1 MSYLEIEKVIGREII
16 DSRGNPTV
24 EAEVWLADGTIGRGA
39 APSGA
44 STGEFEALE
53 LRDGD
58 KSRFGG
64 KGVSKAVENINT
76 TINEALVGMDAS
88 DIYAVDAAMLK
99 ADGTK
104 DKSNL
109 GANAILAV
117 STAAARAAAISLDV
131 PLYRFLGG
139 VSGNKLP
146 VPMMNILNGGAH
158 AANTV
163 DVQEFMIMPAGAPSF
178 KEGLRWCTEVF
189 HALQALLKSKGLATS
204 VGDEGGFAPDLASD
218 EEAIQYILE
227 AIEKAG
233 YVPGKDFVLAMDAAS
248 SEWKGSKKGEY
259 KLPKCGKVFTSEEL
273 VEHWKQLVEKYPIY
287 SIEDGLDEED
297 WEGWQH
303 MTKELGG
310 KVQLVGDDLFV
321 TNTERLSKGISL
333 GCGNSILIKL
343 NQIGSV
349 SETLEAIKM
358 AHKAGY
364 TAIAS
369 HRSGET
375 EDTTIA
381 DLAVALNTCQIKT
394 GAPSRSERVAKY
406 NQLLRIEEELGG
418 AAQYPG
424 FGAFLIKKYITG
436 NNLRARQKACGR
448 GGAESRPYA
457 FVEKIVRFWRK
468 KLCKISVMLPRQH
481 TQTLIFW
488 YSIFAGWENPAVHNL
503 KEVHNDRFQTVG
515 RL

>member
-1 MSYLEIEKVIGREII
+1 MAYLEIEKVIGREIL

-24 EAEVWLADGTIGRGA
+24 EAEVTLIDGTVSRGT

-58 KSRFGG
+58 KSRYLG

-76 TINEALVGMDAS
+76 VINDTITGMDAS
-88 DIYAVDAAMLK
+88 DIYAVDKAMIE

-117 STAAARAAAISLDV
+117 SIATARAAATALDI

-139 VSGNKLP
+139 ISGNRLP

-163 DVQEFMIMPAGAPSF
+163 DVQEFMIMPVGAPSF
-178 KEGLRWCTEVF
+178 KECLRWCAEVF
-189 HALQALLKSKGLATS
+189 HALAALLKSKGLATS

-227 AIEKAG
+227 AVKNAG
-233 YVPGKDFVLAMDAAS
+233 YEPGKDFMIAMDAAS

-259 KLPKCGKVFTSEEL
+259 VLPKAGTKFTSAEL
-273 VEHWKQLVEKYPIY
+273 IEHWKKLVEKYPII
-287 SIEDGLDEED
+287 SIEDALDEED
-297 WEGWQH
+297 WEGWQQL
-303 MTKELGG
+303 TKELGD

-321 TNTERLSKGISL
+321 TNTERLAKGIEL

-364 TAIAS
+364 TAISS

-375 EDTTIA
+375 ADTTIA

-406 NQLLRIEEELGG
+406 NQLLRIEEELGDS
-418 AAQYPG
+418 AVYPQMK
-424 FGAFLIKKYITG
+424 AFNVKK
-436 NNLRARQKACGR
+436 
-448 GGAESRPYA
+448 
-457 FVEKIVRFWRK
+457 
-468 KLCKISVMLPRQH
+468 
-481 TQTLIFW
+481 
-488 YSIFAGWENPAVHNL
+488 
-503 KEVHNDRFQTVG
+503 
-515 RL
+515 

>member
-1 MSYLEIEKVIGREII
+1 MNYLEIVKVIGREIL

-24 EAEVWLADGTIGRGA
+24 EAEVYLADGTVGRGT

-58 KSRFGG
+58 KVRYGG
-64 KGVSKAVENINT
+64 KGVTKAVENINT
-76 TINEALVGMDAS
+76 AINDAVCGLDAS
-88 DIYAVDAAMLK
+88 DIYAVDKAMIK

-104 DKSNL
+104 DKSKL

-117 STAAARAAAISLDV
+117 SIAAARAASISLDI

-139 VSGNKLP
+139 ISGNRLP

-163 DVQEFMIMPAGAPSF
+163 DVQEFMIMPVGAPSF
-178 KEGLRWCTEVF
+178 KEALRWCAEVF
-189 HALQALLKSKGLATS
+189 HALAALLKSKGLATS

-227 AIEKAG
+227 AVKNAG
-233 YVPGKDFVLAMDAAS
+233 YEPGKDFMIAMDAAS
-248 SEWKGSKKGEY
+248 SEWKGSKNGEY
-259 KLPKCGKVFTSEEL
+259 VLPKAGTKFTSAEL
-273 VEHWKQLVEKYPIY
+273 IEHWKKLVEKYPII
-287 SIEDGLDEED
+287 SIEDALDEED
-297 WEGWQH
+297 WEGWQLL
-303 MTKELGG
+303 TKELGG

-321 TNTERLSKGISL
+321 TNTERLAKGISL

-364 TAIAS
+364 TAISS

-375 EDTTIA
+375 ADTTIA

-406 NQLLRIEEELGG
+406 NQLLRIEEELGES
-418 AAQYPG
+418 AVYPQM
-424 FGAFLIKKYITG
+424 GAFNVT
-436 NNLRARQKACGR
+436 R
-448 GGAESRPYA
+448 
-457 FVEKIVRFWRK
+457 
-468 KLCKISVMLPRQH
+468 
-481 TQTLIFW
+481 
-488 YSIFAGWENPAVHNL
+488 
-503 KEVHNDRFQTVG
+503 
-515 RL
+515 

>member
-1 MSYLEIEKVIGREII
+1 MAYLEIVNVKGREIL

-24 EAEVWLADGTIGRGA
+24 EAEVALADGTIGRGM

-58 KSRFGG
+58 KSRYLG
-64 KGVSKAVENINT
+64 KGVTKAVEHINT
-76 TINEALVGMDAS
+76 TIDKVLCGLDAS
-88 DIYAVDAAMLK
+88 DIYAVDAAMIA

-117 STAAARAAAISLDV
+117 SIACARAAAISLDI

-139 VSGNKLP
+139 LSGNRLP

-158 AANTV
+158 ATNTV
-163 DVQEFMIMPAGAPSF
+163 DTQEFMIMPVGAPSF
-178 KEGLRWCTEVF
+178 KEALRWCAEVF
-189 HALQALLKSKGLATS
+189 HALASILKSRGLATS
-204 VGDEGGFAPDLASD
+204 VGDEGGFAPNLSSD
-218 EEAIQYILE
+218 EETIETIL
-227 AIEKAG
+227 AAVEKAG
-233 YVPGKDFVLAMDAAS
+233 YKPGVDFMIAMDAAS
-248 SEWKGSKKGEY
+248 SEWKNEKGKGFY
-259 KLPKCGKVFTSEEL
+259 KLPKAGTEYTSDEL
-273 VEHWKQLVEKYPIY
+273 IAHWKSLVEKYPII
-287 SIEDGLDEED
+287 SIEDALDEED
-297 WEGWQH
+297 WEGWQKL
-303 MTKELGG
+303 TRELGG

-321 TNTERLSKGISL
+321 TNTERLAKGIEL
-333 GCGNSILIKL
+333 GCGNAILIKL

-364 TAIAS
+364 TAISS

-394 GAPSRSERVAKY
+394 GAPSRTERVAKY
-406 NQLLRIEEELGG
+406 NQLLRIEEELG
-418 AAQYPG
+418 ASAVYPG
-424 FGAFLIKKYITG
+424 MKAFNVK
-436 NNLRARQKACGR
+436 R
-448 GGAESRPYA
+448 
-457 FVEKIVRFWRK
+457 
-468 KLCKISVMLPRQH
+468 
-481 TQTLIFW
+481 
-488 YSIFAGWENPAVHNL
+488 
-503 KEVHNDRFQTVG
+503 
-515 RL
+515 

>member
-1 MSYLEIEKVIGREII
+1 MNYLEIEKVIGREIL

-24 EAEVWLADGTIGRGA
+24 EAEVYLVDGTVGRGT

-58 KSRFGG
+58 KSRYLG

-76 TINEALVGMDAS
+76 FINDVLEGMDAS
-88 DIYAVDAAMLK
+88 DTYAVDKAMIE

-104 DKSNL
+104 DKSKL

-117 STAAARAAAISLDV
+117 SIACARAAAISLDI

-139 VSGNKLP
+139 VNANRLP

-158 AANTV
+158 ASNNV
-163 DVQEFMIMPAGAPSF
+163 DVQEFMIMPVGAPSF
-178 KEGLRWCTEVF
+178 KEALRWCAEVF
-189 HALQALLKSKGLATS
+189 HNLAALLKAEGLATS
-204 VGDEGGFAPDLASD
+204 VGDEGGFAPNLTGGD
-218 EEAIQYILE
+218 EEAIEFILK

-233 YVPGKDFVLAMDAAS
+233 YKPGVDFMIAMDAAS
-248 SEWKGSKKGEY
+248 SEWKTGTVGKY
-259 KLPKCGKVFTSEEL
+259 KLPKAGTEFTSAEL
-273 VEHWKQLVEKYPIY
+273 VEHWKKLIDKYPII
-287 SIEDGLDEED
+287 SLEDGLDEED
-297 WEGWQH
+297 WEGWKIF
-303 MTKELGG
+303 TKELGG
-310 KVQLVGDDLFV
+310 RVQLVGDDLFV
-321 TNTERLSKGISL
+321 TNTERLEKGIDN
-333 GCGNSILIKL
+333 GCANSILIKL

-364 TAIAS
+364 TAISS

-406 NQLLRIEEELGG
+406 NQLLRIEEELGES
-418 AAQYPG
+418 AVYPG
-424 FGAFLIKKYITG
+424 IKAFNVK
-436 NNLRARQKACGR
+436 R
-448 GGAESRPYA
+448 
-457 FVEKIVRFWRK
+457 
-468 KLCKISVMLPRQH
+468 
-481 TQTLIFW
+481 
-488 YSIFAGWENPAVHNL
+488 
-503 KEVHNDRFQTVG
+503 
-515 RL
+515 

>member
-1 MSYLEIEKVIGREII
+1 MNYLEIEAVVGREIL

-24 EAEVWLADGTIGRGA
+24 EAEITLADGTVARGC

-58 KSRFGG
+58 KSRYLG
-64 KGVSKAVENINT
+64 KGVTKAVENINT
-76 TINEALVGMDAS
+76 VIADAVVGMDAS

-117 STAAARAAAISLDV
+117 SIAACRAAAASLEM

-139 VSGNKLP
+139 VNGNRLP
-146 VPMMNILNGGAH
+146 VPMMNFLGGTQAHLMPMPMMNILNGGAH

-163 DVQEFMIMPAGAPSF
+163 DTQEFMIMPVGAPSF
-178 KEGLRWCTEVF
+178 KEALRWCAEVF
-189 HALQALLKSKGLATS
+189 HALAAILKSKGLATS
-204 VGDEGGFAPDLASD
+204 VGDEGGFAPNLSSD
-218 EEAIQYILE
+218 EETIETILA

-233 YVPGKDFVLAMDAAS
+233 YLPGRDFMLAMDAAA
-248 SEWKGSKKGEY
+248 SEWKSPKGKGFY
-259 KLPKCGKVFTSEEL
+259 KLPKAGTEFTSAEL
-273 VEHWKQLVEKYPIY
+273 IAHWKSLVEKYPII

-297 WEGWQH
+297 WEGWQQ
-303 MTKELGG
+303 MTRELGG

-321 TNTERLSKGISL
+321 TNTERLAKGIQL
-333 GCGNSILIKL
+333 GAGNAILIKL

-364 TAIAS
+364 NAISS

-394 GAPSRSERVAKY
+394 GAPSRTERVAKY
-406 NQLLRIEEELGG
+406 NQLLRIEEQLGES
-418 AAQYPG
+418 AVYPG
-424 FGAFLIKKYITG
+424 MEAF
-436 NNLRARQKACGR
+436 
-448 GGAESRPYA
+448 
-457 FVEKIVRFWRK
+457 
-468 KLCKISVMLPRQH
+468 
-481 TQTLIFW
+481 
-488 YSIFAGWENPAVHNL
+488 
-503 KEVHNDRFQTVG
+503 
-515 RL
+515 

>member
-1 MSYLEIEKVIGREII
+1 MCVNKSWQTPSVSSLSKRDRSGSMGKDLDMENFLAIEKVIGREII

-24 EAEVWLADGTIGRGA
+24 EAEVYLLDGTVGRGA

-64 KGVSKAVENINT
+64 KGVTKAVENINT
-76 TINEALVGMDAS
+76 VISDALTGVDAS
-88 DIYAVDAAMLK
+88 DIYAVDAAMIA

-117 STAAARAAAISLDV
+117 SIASARAAANTLAI

-139 VSGNKLP
+139 VNGNRLP

-163 DVQEFMIMPAGAPSF
+163 DVQEFMIMPVGAPSF
-178 KEGLRWCTEVF
+178 KEALRWCAEVF
-189 HALQALLKSKGLATS
+189 HALAALLKSKGLATS

-218 EEAIQYILE
+218 EEAIQYILD
-227 AIEKAG
+227 AVKDAG
-233 YVPGKDFVLAMDAAS
+233 YEPGKDFMIAMDAAS
-248 SEWKGSKKGEY
+248 SEWKGERKGEY
-259 KLPKCGKVFTSEEL
+259 VLPKAGTKFTSEEL
-273 VEHWKQLVEKYPIY
+273 IEHWKKLVDKYPII
-287 SIEDGLDEED
+287 SIEDALDEED
-297 WEGWQH
+297 WEGWQKL
-303 MTKELGG
+303 TAELGD

-321 TNTERLSKGISL
+321 TNTERLSKGIEL

-364 TAIAS
+364 TAISS

-406 NQLLRIEEELGG
+406 NQLLRIEEELG
-418 AAQYPG
+418 ASAVYPG
-424 FGAFLIKKYITG
+424 KAAFNVK
-436 NNLRARQKACGR
+436 NR
-448 GGAESRPYA
+448 
-457 FVEKIVRFWRK
+457 
-468 KLCKISVMLPRQH
+468 
-481 TQTLIFW
+481 
-488 YSIFAGWENPAVHNL
+488 
-503 KEVHNDRFQTVG
+503 
-515 RL
+515 